1 MNILVLNNVATKGLE
16 NHNVGPNIVSPEGI
30 LVRSD
35 KVDTSDFVRLVA
47 VARAGAGVNNIT
59 VKKATEQGVCV
70 FNTPGANANAVAEL
84 VFAVLGVYAR
94 NIDRALE
101 FVKTLEGD
109 DEQITAKVEGA
120 KAQFT
125 GFELAH
131 KALGIIGLGKIGVLV
146 ANAGIQ
152 KGMRVVGYDAFPT
165 LSNMHQLDGRVEVA
179 RSMEEVL
186 TAADVLSVHVPLCD
200 KTRNMIGTPQIDLM
214 KDGCILIN
222 FSRGGIYNEQV
233 VIEALNSRK
242 VAGYLTD
249 FPTNDLLAH
258 DRVICTPHLGAS
270 TNESEGNCATM
281 ACEQLKNYLE
291 YGVTTN
297 SVNFPSLE
305 VGKPQAVKTRLAIV
319 NKDVPNVI
327 ASITGVLGSAG
338 LNIQNLVNSS
348 NGVLG
353 YNLVDFEAHVPQQLV
368 VRISDIPDVLRVR
381 VLSFS

>member
-1 MNILVLNNVATKGLE
+1 MNILVLNSVATKGLE
-16 NHNVGPNIVSPEGI
+16 NHNVGSDIVSAEGI

-35 KVDTSDFVRLVA
+35 KVDTSDFVSLVA

-186 TAADVLSVHVPLCD
+186 SAADVLSVHVPLCD
-200 KTRNMIGTPQIDLM
+200 KTRNMIGAPQIDLM

-249 FPTNDLLAH
+249 FPTNDLRAH
-258 DRVICTPHLGAS
+258 DRIICTPHLGAS
-270 TNESEGNCATM
+270 TNESEENCAKM